1 MFKYGEDQVLQ
12 QAFDYIGSTYGGH
25 YTGDGDDQGIQLFD
39 YWQSLGIL
47 QPMAAGT
54 AIKYLARFGKKGGH
68 NKKDLLKAIHY
79 TVLLWYATYGVEEE
93 DKDVDPGD
101 DAIEAEVEVEGPSAQ
116 YVLSVEDFLNDVFT
130 HHRNTQPFPPQ

>member
-12 QAFDYIGSTYGGH
+12 QAFDYIASTYGGH

-79 TVLLWYATYGVEEE
+79 TVLLWYATYGNE
-93 DKDVDPGD
+93 DEPKSDVDPD
-101 DAIEAEVEVEGPSAQ
+101 EDQLIEAEEGPSEQ
-116 YVLSVEDFLNDVFT
+116 DVTSIEDFLNRIFA
-130 HHRNTQPFPPQ
+130 RAQTQPFQPQ